1 MEHSLMALLEL
12 LKSVSNKSCKQKDN
26 LNLKIFYDFVKA
38 DYFEKGLMIARLSG
52 KISPNEWLKNYSK
65 CLINI
70 TQIIIF
76 WIIHDQAEKKLKL
89 AHFQLFCWNIWEM
102 S

>member
-1 MEHSLMALLEL
+1 MALLEL

-52 KISPNEWLKNYSK
+52 KISPNE
-65 CLINI
+65 
-70 TQIIIF
+70 
-76 WIIHDQAEKKLKL
+76 
-89 AHFQLFCWNIWEM
+89 
-102 S
+102 